1 MKTIIAFFLLF
12 LPNLDAVQDQEKEEN
27 REQLVLQLD
36 DEKLDVREAAATE
49 LVERG
54 EGVLPWLKKVAASP
68 PSAEVGAR
76 VRAIIREILFLPG
89 ANKLLREIRTG
100 LQL

>member
-12 LPNLDAVQDQEKEEN
+12 LPNLDPVQDQEKEEN

-36 DEKLDVREAAATE
+36 DEKLDVKAAAATE

-54 EGVLPWLKKVAASP
+54 VSVLPWLKEDSSITK
-68 PSAEVGAR
+68 
-76 VRAIIREILFLPG
+76 PG
-89 ANKLLREIRTG
+89 CLN
-100 LQL
+100 

>member
-1 MKTIIAFFLLF
+1 MKTIIAFLLLF

-27 REQLVLQLD
+27 REQLVLQ
-36 DEKLDVREAAATE
+36 LDVREAAATE

-76 VRAIIREILFLPG
+76 VRAIIREI
-89 ANKLLREIRTG
+89 RTG

>member
-49 LVERG
+49 FVERG

-68 PSAEVGAR
+68 PPSGEVGAR
-76 VRAIIREILFLPG
+76 GRAII
-89 ANKLLREIRTG
+89 REIRTG